1 MIKLCGD
8 RNLERLLLGH
18 FHIKAKLRAVTLPDR
33 PVAAALGGGATYR
46 WGWVCLKQPYL
57 QTFAL

>member
-46 WGWVCLKQPYL
+46 WG
-57 QTFAL
+57 